1 LAPHSSYFIS
11 LSFFYFI
18 GCYFFFFFF
27 FSSRRRHTRWPR
39 DWSSDVC
46 SSDLYR
52 PVIPH
57 TNRRAAAGAS
67 RIVATSSGFLRIF
80 FAHAF
85 APKLASD
92 ACRSASGR
100 RSASHPLRSTF
111 RQGYHPTDRPTHYYL
126 IHDRR

>member
-1 LAPHSSYFIS
+1 M
-11 LSFFYFI
+11 
-18 GCYFFFFFF
+18 
-27 FSSRRRHTRWPR
+27 T
-39 DWSSDVC
+39 VQ
-46 SSDLYR
+46 YR

-111 RQGYHPTDRPTHYYL
+111 CQGYHPTDQPTYYYL
-126 IHDRR
+126 IHDRRKGRGRHGLEWAGIVLWQV